1 MTSVDTRT
9 VQDPKS
15 PRRQPPSLSIG
26 FWLRMGALA
35 LLDALGVYA
44 FIVFVAEGDWAI
56 AALLAVLI
64 VLINWV
70 YLWPG
75 TKALRW
81 LTPGLTFLLIFMLIP
96 IIFTAFVS
104 ITNWSTGHTLT
115 KQQAIDILESQPF
128 VDPNAPEEVYELVLY
143 QDPANG
149 ELLFVLVDDD
159 TGESIAG
166 IPRRSSDEPVED
178 GTIDLADY
186 EVVDGPDG
194 LPNQIGAY
202 RRVTGAALF
211 AVANELDN
219 WELDLP
225 NGSAI
230 PIGTSRARVVQGA
243 QRYVYDDA
251 TGTLYDNATNQ
262 TCVAVDTGEFVCPDG
277 TAIEPG
283 WRVVIGLENYTDLV
297 TNSRIRGPIL
307 GVFVWNTI
315 FALAS
320 VLLTFTIG
328 LALAL
333 TFNSERMR
341 GTPIYRSIY
350 ILPYAIPAFLSI
362 LIWRGLLNEQFG
374 AINRLLG
381 TFGIDP
387 IPWLT
392 DPTWAKVALLLVNT
406 WLGFTYMY
414 LISTGALAAIPGEL
428 QEAARVDGANGFQ
441 VLRRITF
448 PLLMV
453 SLAPLLI
460 GSFAF
465 NFNNFIL
472 VEFLTQGGPP
482 LVNAAVPV
490 GSTDILITF
499 TFNVAVSAGRGNQF
513 GVGSAITILIFF
525 ILVIISSISFRFTRR
540 LEDIYGGL

>member
-1 MTSVDTRT
+1 MTALETRS
-9 VQDPKS
+9 VQDPEQ
-15 PRRQPPSLSIG
+15 PRRKPPSLGVG
-26 FWLRMGALA
+26 FWFRMGALA

-56 AALLAVLI
+56 AALLAVLLI
-64 VLINWV
+64 LINWV
-70 YLWPG
+70 YIWPG
-75 TKALRW
+75 TSALRW
-81 LTPGLTFLLIFMLIP
+81 LTPGLTFLLIFMVIP

-115 KQQAIDILESQPF
+115 KQQAIDVLESQPF
-128 VDPNAPEEVYELVLY
+128 IDPNAAEQVFELVVY
-143 QDPANG
+143 QDAASG
-149 ELLFVLVDDD
+149 DLLFVLVDDES
-159 TGESIAG
+159 GESIAG
-166 IPRRSSDEPVED
+166 IPRRSDDEPSED
-178 GTIDLADY
+178 GTIDLTDY
-186 EVVDGPDG
+186 EVVAGDDG
-194 LPNQIGAY
+194 LPSQVGSY
-202 RRVTGAALF
+202 VRVTGTALF
-211 AVANELDN
+211 AVANELGE
-219 WELDLP
+219 WVLDLP
-225 NGSAI
+225 DGQAI
-230 PIGTSRARVVQGA
+230 PIGTSRARVVQGS
-243 QRYVYDDA
+243 QRYVYDSETD
-251 TGTLYDNATNQ
+251 TLFDNATNQ
-262 TCVAVDTGEFVCPDG
+262 TCAPDDEGSFVCPDG

-283 WRVVIGLENYTDLV
+283 WRVVIGLENYTNLI

-307 GVFVWNTI
+307 GVFVWNTV

-320 VLLTFTIG
+320 VFLTFTIG

-392 DPTWAKVALLLVNT
+392 NPTWAKVALLLVNT

-414 LISTGALAAIPGEL
+414 LISTGALAAIPHEL
-428 QEAARVDGANGFQ
+428 QEAARVDGATGFQ

-482 LVNAAVPV
+482 VVNAAVPV
-490 GSTDILITF
+490 GATDILITF

-513 GVGSAITILIFF
+513 GVGSAITIIIFF
-525 ILVIISSISFRFTRR
+525 ILVVISSISFRFTRR

>member
-1 MTSVDTRT
+1 MTALDTKSVK
-9 VQDPKS
+9 DPKQ
-15 PRRQPPSLSIG
+15 PRRQPPSLGIG
-26 FWLRMGALA
+26 FWFRMGALA

-44 FIVFVAEGDWAI
+44 FIVFITEGDWAI
-56 AALLAVLI
+56 ATLLAVLI
-64 VLINWV
+64 ILINWV

-75 TKALRW
+75 TSALRW
-81 LTPGLTFLLIFMLIP
+81 LTPGLTFLLIFMVIP

-115 KQQAIDILESQPF
+115 KQQAIDVLESQPF
-128 VDPNAPEEVYELVLY
+128 IDPNTAEQVFGLTVY
-143 QDPANG
+143 QDAASG
-149 ELLFVLVDDD
+149 DLLFVLVDD
-159 TGESIAG
+159 ESGVAFAG
-166 IPRRSSDEPVED
+166 IPRRSDDEPVED

-186 EVVDGPDG
+186 EVVDGDDG
-194 LPNQIGAY
+194 LPSRIGSY
-202 RRVTGAALF
+202 ERVAGPALF
-211 AVANELDN
+211 AVANELGD
-219 WELDLP
+219 WVLDLP
-225 NGSAI
+225 DGQAI
-230 PIGTSRARVVQGA
+230 PIGTSRARVVQGS
-243 QRYVYDDA
+243 QRYIYDETSD
-251 TGTLYDNATNQ
+251 TLFDNATDQ
-262 TCVAVDTGEFVCPDG
+262 TCTPDDVGSFVCPDG
-277 TAIEPG
+277 TTIEPG
-283 WRVVIGLENYTDLV
+283 WRVVIGLENYTDLM

-307 GVFVWNTI
+307 GVFVWNTV

-320 VLLTFTIG
+320 VFLTFTIG

-374 AINRLLG
+374 AVNRLLG

-392 DPTWAKVALLLVNT
+392 NPTWAKVALLLVNT

-414 LISTGALAAIPGEL
+414 LISTGALAAIPHEL
-428 QEAARVDGANGFQ
+428 QEAARVDGATGFQ

-482 LVNAAVPV
+482 VVNAAVPV
-490 GSTDILITF
+490 GATDILITF

-525 ILVIISSISFRFTRR
+525 ILIVISSISFRFTRR